1 MGKYLRLAYTL
12 AIACQSVKQPGHPEP
27 DHRLSGPLR
36 VAPLFPIIPRL
47 ETDHSM
53 GSRRL
58 DGHDPAF
65 SEAGFQDL
73 PPDVRAILG
82 VDEVIG
88 ELVALASVVAG
99 GEALARAGQS
109 PHHDG
114 HRKAARAPG
123 PQHPATLLEGPD
135 GVGDVLESVGV
146 DDEIISPAGDTRHV
160 HHVELRIE
168 AQFMTRT

>member
-27 DHRLSGPLR
+27 DHRLSGPLP
-36 VAPLFPIIPRL
+36 VGPLFPIIPRL

-58 DGHDPAF
+58 DGYDPAF

-82 VDEVIG
+82 LDKVIYQ
-88 ELVALASVVAG
+88 LIALAQLIARATVVAG
-99 GEALARAGQS
+99 GEARASGS
-109 PHHDG
+109 V
-114 HRKAARAPG
+114 AP
-123 PQHPATLLEGPD
+123 PRWAP
-135 GVGDVLESVGV
+135 
-146 DDEIISPAGDTRHV
+146 
-160 HHVELRIE
+160 
-168 AQFMTRT
+168 